1 LLTGAALDPAQATP
15 LILTPTRRLAHQLR
29 VNHDAVSDAQGLAV
43 WRTLEVLPWQTW
55 IEAQTRIGR
64 QAGASFGR
72 LLAPQAARLIWR
84 RLIERDQV
92 DAGVLSPPG
101 LARAAYR
108 SWRAMQAYRIPVSA
122 LDEEDTLETRSFARW
137 VRGYTRWLAEHDAV
151 DPDLA
156 AESLSAGSVQRPL
169 RLVGFDELTPAQT
182 LLLERLRAGG
192 IDVAIEPLP
201 MRRGD
206 LSRVDCDDAATELDA
221 AARWAA
227 ERLDREPSSRLA
239 IVVPDLGARR
249 AEVRRAL
256 ERVLLPAAGYTGG
269 PLPESRVFEIADA
282 PPLTERAIVVSALDL
297 LRVLTVDA
305 DLTACGRLLR
315 NPYLHGAATEASARA
330 MLDVWLRRHAGG
342 DVLFGQL
349 VRIATDKG
357 CPLLADVLTR
367 ALQVSRWADERV
379 LPGAWSNRF
388 FEMLAALG
396 WPGDALQS
404 TEHQI
409 AERLRELIATL
420 SSADEITGP
429 IDVSA
434 ALQLLREYAE
444 GVAFEPQELEVP
456 LLVIDP
462 QTIAGMS
469 FDGLWLTGMEAARWS
484 PAAAPDPF
492 LPRSWQIRR
501 RMSAANA
508 ELAEAH
514 AQRLF
519 ARLVQSADEIVAS
532 VARFDD
538 EAAVL
543 ESALL
548 APVPPRSAAS
558 FWPYETLAARI
569 HATRPPLVSSVDAHL
584 PPPSLAGPARG
595 GARLLE
601 LQSACPFRA
610 GAEFRLHARALEEPR
625 PGLAATERG
634 ELVHHVLARLWGVL
648 GDQARL
654 RSLTD
659 DALEQV
665 VDTCIQ
671 SELAKLR
678 RGASPL
684 RTRLLEVESAW
695 LRRRIAEL
703 LEYDRARHP
712 FVVVERESPKTV
724 TLGGLA
730 LRVKLDRVDRL
741 QDGSLA
747 IIDYKSGGNTGRGAW
762 LGDRPRQPQL
772 PLYVQA
778 LEGECVAAVAYG
790 RVRAGESAYVGIA
803 RDPAAFGGI
812 ASFGVDAPRGY
823 ASWEDLLAKWRERLL
838 LLAAEYVGGDA
849 RLAPDPGTACRDCHL
864 ATLCRINESPLRSE
878 RPEIP
883 DE

>member
-1 LLTGAALDPAQATP
+1 MNADRSLAPD

-29 VNHDAVSDAQGLAV
+29 VNHDAACDARGLAV

-55 IEAQTRIGR
+55 IEAQYRLER
-64 QAGASFGR
+64 QSGASLGR
-72 LLAPQAARLIWR
+72 LLSPQAAGLIWR
-84 RLIERDQV
+84 RLVEHDQV

-108 SWRAMQAYRIPVSA
+108 SWRAMQAYQIPASA
-122 LDEEDTLETRSFARW
+122 LDEEDTHETRSFARW
-137 VRGYTRWLAEHDAV
+137 VRGYTRWLAEHGAV

-156 AESLSAGSVQRPL
+156 SGSLRVASVRRPL
-169 RLVGFDELTPAQT
+169 RLVGFDQLTPAQS
-182 LLLERLRAGG
+182 LLVERLRAGG
-192 IDVAIEPLP
+192 IDIAVEPLP

-206 LSRVDCDDAATELDA
+206 LSRVDCDDAAGELDA

-249 AEVRRAL
+249 AEVRRKL
-256 ERVLLPAAGYTGG
+256 ERILLPAAGYTGG

-282 PPLTERAIVVSALDL
+282 PPLAERAIVVAALDL

-305 DLTACGRLLR
+305 DLAACGRLLR

-330 MLDVWLRRHAGG
+330 MLDVWLRRHAGA
-342 DVLFGQL
+342 DFPFGRL
-349 VRIATDKG
+349 IRLAGEKG
-357 CPLLADVLTR
+357 CPLLADVLAR
-367 ALQVSRWADERV
+367 ALQVSRWLDERV
-379 LPGAWSNRF
+379 LPGIWSNRF
-388 FEMLAALG
+388 FEMLAVLG
-396 WPGDALQS
+396 WPGDAPRS
-404 TEHQI
+404 AEHQI

-420 SSADEITGP
+420 SSADEITGA

-462 QTIAGMS
+462 HTVAGMS
-469 FDGLWLTGMEAARWS
+469 FDGLWLTGMEAARWP

-492 LPRSWQIRR
+492 LPRSWQVRR
-501 RMSAANA
+501 RMPGASA

-514 AQRLF
+514 AQQLF
-519 ARLVQSADEIVAS
+519 ARLVRSADEIVAS
-532 VARFDD
+532 VPRFDD

-548 APVPPRSAAS
+548 AAVPRRATVAAWS
-558 FWPYETLAARI
+558 HETLATRI
-569 HATRPPLVSSVDAHL
+569 HATRPTLVWSTDARL

-595 GARLLE
+595 GAKLLE

-610 GAEFRLHARALEEPR
+610 GAEFRLDARALEEPG

-634 ELVHHVLARLWGVL
+634 ELAHGVLARLWGEL
-648 GDQARL
+648 RDQAGL
-654 RSLTD
+654 RSLTNE
-659 DALEQV
+659 ALEQL
-665 VDTCIQ
+665 VDGCIR
-671 SELAKLR
+671 SELAELR
-678 RGASPL
+678 RDMSPL
-684 RTRLLEVESAW
+684 RARLLDVEAAW
-695 LRRRIAEL
+695 IRRQVGEL
-703 LEYDRARHP
+703 LEHDRTRHP
-712 FVVVERESPKTV
+712 FAVVERESPKTV
-724 TLGGLA
+724 TLGALA

-747 IIDYKSGGNTGRGAW
+747 IIDYKTGGDTGRGAW

-778 LEGECVAAVAYG
+778 LDAERVAAVAYG

-803 RDPAAFGGI
+803 RDPSAFGGI

-823 ASWEDLLAKWRERLL
+823 ASWDELVARWRERLL

-849 RLAPDPGTACRDCHL
+849 RLAPDPGTACRYCHL
-864 ATLCRINESPLRSE
+864 ATLCRINESPLRAE